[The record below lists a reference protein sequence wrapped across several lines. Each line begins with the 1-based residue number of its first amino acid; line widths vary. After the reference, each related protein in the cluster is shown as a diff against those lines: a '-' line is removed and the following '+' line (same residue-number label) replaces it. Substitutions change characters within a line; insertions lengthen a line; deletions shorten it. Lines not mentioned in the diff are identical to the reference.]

1 MTDDNIPSN
10 STASDDAS
18 PVKPAAKSTD
28 SAAPAKRK
36 PSSSAKARRKAAP
49 DAEGDSVLTP
59 LEGEQA
65 SKPATKKTAAKKPAA
80 SKSAAKTAAKPAV
93 KKTVKKAAAEKTP
106 VKKAPAIETTAIG
119 VTASATTTTTEATT
133 TEAATV
139 KTTAA
144 KAPAKKPAAR
154 KSTAKPATSKPAAAK
169 KAPAKKTAVKKS
181 PAKASTTDT
190 AIPTTAAPA
199 TDHIEQQ
206 TPGAVH
212 ETVVIAPAVS
222 AAPEA
227 ATQDRASAVNATAP
241 STQPTNK
248 PASAGLDKDFLL
260 NRARVYWRLARM
272 DKPIGALLL
281 LWPTLWA
288 LWLAA
293 EGFPRWDL
301 LVIFVLGVFV
311 MRAAGCV
318 INDFADRKV
327 DGHVKRT
334 QGRPLATGE
343 VSSREAVAV
352 FIALCLVAFGLVLLT
367 DKFTIYLSVGGLLL
381 AFCYPF
387 MKRHTH
393 LPQVVLGA
401 AFAWGIPMAFA
412 AQSGAVGPGAWL
424 LYTTVVLWTVVYD
437 TFYAMVDRDDDLRIG
452 VKSTAILFGEQDRVI
467 TAMLQAFT
475 IYALT
480 LVGSRFELGGFY
492 YAGVTLAAALFVYQQ
507 YLIRFRAR
515 NDCFKAFMNNNWVGA
530 AVFAGI
536 VLNYAL

>member
-1 MTDDNIPSN
+1 MTDDNIPLN

-18 PVKPAAKSTD
+18 PVKPAAKSAD
-28 SAAPAKRK
+28 SAAPAPAKRK
-36 PSSSAKARRKAAP
+36 PSSSAKARSKAAP
-49 DAEGDSVLTP
+49 DAEG
-59 LEGEQA
+59 EQV

-80 SKSAAKTAAKPAV
+80 SKSATKTAVKPAV

-106 VKKAPAIETTAIG
+106 VEKAPTTQTPTTE
-119 VTASATTTTTEATT
+119 VTASAATTTEATT

-139 KTTAA
+139 KTAAA

-154 KSTAKPATSKPAAAK
+154 TSTAKPATAKPAAAK
-169 KAPAKKTAVKKS
+169 KTPAKKAAVKKS

-199 TDHIEQQ
+199 TDIIEQQ

-212 ETVVIAPAVS
+212 ETFVDTPAVVTPAVS

-227 ATQDRASAVNATAP
+227 APQARASVVNATTP
-241 STQPTNK
+241 SAQPPNK

-343 VSSREAVAV
+343 ASSREAVAL

-492 YAGVTLAAALFVYQQ
+492 YAGVILAAALFVYQQ

-530 AVFAGI
+530 VVFAGI

>member
-10 STASDDAS
+10 PAASDDAK
-18 PVKPAAKSTD
+18 PVKPLAKNAESVS
-28 SAAPAKRK
+28 SAAANKKPVSTAKTR
-36 PSSSAKARRKAAP
+36 SKAAP
-49 DAEGDSVLTP
+49 KDQDNTAVTTP
-59 LEGEQA
+59 DGEQA
-65 SKPATKKTAAKKPAA
+65 SKPAVKKPAAKKPAA
-80 SKSAAKTAAKPAV
+80 GKSVAKPAV
-93 KKTVKKAAAEKTP
+93 KPA
-106 VKKAPAIETTAIG
+106 VKKAPSEKTPTTKTTTA
-119 VTASATTTTTEATT
+119 
-133 TEAATV
+133 
-139 KTTAA
+139 
-144 KAPAKKPAAR
+144 
-154 KSTAKPATSKPAAAK
+154 
-169 KAPAKKTAVKKS
+169 KTAVKKPVANKS
-181 PAKASTTDT
+181 TVKPASSKPAATKKAPVKKSASKSTTTDT
-190 AIPTTAAPA
+190 TIAARATNSSDKPA
-199 TDHIEQQ
+199 LM
-206 TPGAVH
+206 AVPQP
-212 ETVVIAPAVS
+212 EITSRADAPVANGIVLS
-222 AAPEA
+222 
-227 ATQDRASAVNATAP
+227 
-241 STQPTNK
+241 STSK
-248 PASAGLDKDFLL
+248 PAGKKASAGFNKEFLL
-260 NRARVYWRLARM
+260 DRTRVYWRLARM

-343 VSSREAVAV
+343 ASSREAVGV

-367 DKFTIYLSVGGLLL
+367 DKFTIYLSFGGLLL

-467 TAMLQAFT
+467 TATLQAMT
-475 IYALT
+475 VYALI

-507 YLIRFRAR
+507 YLIRFRVR

-530 AVFAGI
+530 AVFIGI
-536 VLNYAL
+536 VLNYWLS